1 MRVLADK
8 RIKRLFAGILIL
20 MLIFV
25 TGIVVLSSVKPKNTV
40 LYEVGLGVIITG
52 SLVFF
57 IYRFLKKDDQ
67 IMEQAVSTL
76 DEFESGNREVRLLS
90 DGEGE
95 TYRLFHEINKL
106 MGIMSA
112 DVETEA
118 QAKAFLKD
126 TISDISHQLK
136 TPLAALQIYNGI
148 LQDETVDAETLQRFT
163 DLSEQELDRIST
175 LVGSLL
181 KIAKLDAGAS
191 PISTDELLSQKK
203 T

>member
-1 MRVLADK
+1 MRVLADRRNQK
-8 RIKRLFAGILIL
+8 LFIGILIL
-20 MLIFV
+20 MVIFV
-25 TGIVVLSSVKPKNTV
+25 VWIVILSCVKPYNIV
-40 LYEVGLGVIITG
+40 LYEVGLGGIITG
-52 SLVFF
+52 LLFLI
-57 IYRFLKKDDQ
+57 IYRFLKEDDQ
-67 IMEQAVSTL
+67 IMEQAASTL
-76 DEFESGNREVRLLS
+76 DEFESGSREVRLPS

-95 TYRLFHEINKL
+95 MYRLFHEINKL

-118 QAKAFLKD
+118 QAKSFLKD

-175 LVGSLL
+175 LVWLQS
-181 KIAKLDAGAS
+181 
-191 PISTDELLSQKK
+191 
-203 T
+203 